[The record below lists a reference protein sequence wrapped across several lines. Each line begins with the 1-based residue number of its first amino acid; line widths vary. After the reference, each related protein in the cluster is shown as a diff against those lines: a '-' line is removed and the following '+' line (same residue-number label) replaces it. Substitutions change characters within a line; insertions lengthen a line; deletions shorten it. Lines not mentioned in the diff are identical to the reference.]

1 MHHTAP
7 KVSIHAQLPEGHDL
21 YHARWGIEELYKGSK
36 QLVGVDEFH
45 ARTERGV
52 KQELFAHFVLLT
64 LNRIL
69 ANHTEAG
76 LNAAK
81 EPPPDAPRFQV
92 NIKNA
97 LVTMARHLE
106 DLFLRQTR
114 LTCQTLNTLIDAI
127 GFCRQKTRPGRTY
140 PRVSMKPNGKWRSS
154 NT

>member
-1 MHHTAP
+1 M
-7 KVSIHAQLPEGHDL
+7 
-21 YHARWGIEELYKGSK
+21 SK
-36 QLVGVDEFH
+36 QLVRVDEFH
-45 ARTERGV
+45 AQTERGV

-76 LNAAK
+76 LNAERKSQA
-81 EPPPDAPRFQV
+81 EAPRFQV
-92 NIKNA
+92 NLKNA

-106 DLFLRQTR
+106 ELFLRQTR
-114 LTCQTLNTLIDAI
+114 LTCQTLNTLIDAF

-154 NT
+154 NA

>member
-1 MHHTAP
+1 
-7 KVSIHAQLPEGHDL
+7 
-21 YHARWGIEELYKGSK
+21 
-36 QLVGVDEFH
+36 LVGVDEFH

-76 LNAAK
+76 LNADRKPRA
-81 EPPPDAPRFQV
+81 DAPRFRV

-106 DLFLRQTR
+106 ELFLRQTR
-114 LTCQTLNTLIDAI
+114 LTCDTLNTLVDAL

-140 PRVSMKPNGKWRSS
+140 PRVSMKPVGKWRAS
-154 NT
+154 NA